1 MTEVWDFLAAYL
13 GVGVILVG
21 VIAYTIKSGDKANR
35 ALKLAQKNDE
45 KIHKINIVQT
55 KIETDLNY
63 IKAQLARIEDKLN
76 K

>member
-1 MTEVWDFLAAYL
+1 
-13 GVGVILVG
+13 VGVILVG

-45 KIHKINIVQT
+45 RIEMLSLNQS
-55 KIETDLNY
+55 KIETDLAW
-63 IKAQLARIEDKLN
+63 IKTTLIEIKERL